1 MKDTGRLYG
10 PSLLYIDGV
19 WWFVIPTA
27 VSEKDRSDRER
38 KR

>member
-19 WWFVIPTA
+19 WWFVIASKVLQHATY
-27 VSEKDRSDRER
+27 EGGL
-38 KR
+38 